1 MLMRTAM
8 ALGSLA
14 RPDWPDRLGLTAS
27 DRRLESTLVLELVS
41 PVRGAADGEACP
53 QSAVLPEEHPEDVNP
68 EELQTFR
75 HAMKIAEF
83 LAEEFGAVTR
93 EQKVFVAELA
103 AEVALRISDELP

>member
-1 MLMRTAM
+1 MFMRTAM

-14 RPDWPDRLGLTAS
+14 RPDLPDRLGLTAS
-27 DRRLESTLVLELVS
+27 DRRLESMLVLELVS
-41 PVRGAADGEACP
+41 RVRGAADGESP
-53 QSAVLPEEHPEDVNP
+53 QSAVLPEEHPEDVSP

-83 LAEEFGAVTR
+83 LAAEFGAVTR

-103 AEVALRISDELP
+103 AEVALRIADELP